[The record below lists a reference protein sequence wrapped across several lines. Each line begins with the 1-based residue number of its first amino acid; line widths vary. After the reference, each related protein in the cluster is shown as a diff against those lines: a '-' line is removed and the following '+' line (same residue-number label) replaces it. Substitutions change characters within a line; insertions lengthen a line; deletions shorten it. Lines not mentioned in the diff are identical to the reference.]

1 MVFGGLWRGM
11 VFNSR
16 VKMLNW
22 QGKALNWRGEVLT
35 SRAKSTARLPVK
47 W

>member
-1 MVFGGLWRGM
+1 M

-47 W
+47 E